1 MTLKR
6 GYVYHPGDWRQYK
19 LDPDHLGYMVEQEDL
34 LLRIEGDVPD
44 KSQLQR
50 LNSFIEQYDEHLME
64 FNKVRWHFSFL
75 YEYHGVLKKEPD
87 EALMALYERYMSEG
101 IELVRGIRALC
112 CQQMRTTLKLPEE
125 DDGALLHNF
134 FIDDSQII
142 ELQRAM
148 GLTWRLGFFLHSVYM
163 VNRTDYLTR
172 DPTFYITRRPGT
184 PVYCFDYT
192 FNERVKFFPFDLI
205 AGCNMFLDNLQGYE
219 RREAATRTVPPQYQ
233 EPRPQAVQSVSA
245 S

>member
-6 GYVYHPGDWRQYK
+6 GYVYRPGDWRQYK
-19 LDPDHLGYMVEQEDL
+19 LDPERYGHMLEHDE
-34 LLRIEGDVPD
+34 LRLRLEGEVSDMA
-44 KSQLQR
+44 QLQQ
-50 LNSFIEQYDEHLME
+50 LNSFIEQYDEHLDE
-64 FNKVRWHFSFL
+64 FNRESQHFCFL
-75 YEYHGVLKKEPD
+75 HEYRGVLKKEPD
-87 EALMALYERYMSEG
+87 EALLVLFERYISEG

-134 FIDDSQII
+134 FIDDRQII

-163 VNRTDYLTR
+163 INRTDYLMR
-172 DPTFYITRRPGT
+172 NPTFYITRIPIT
-184 PVYCFDYT
+184 PVYCFDYK

-219 RREAATRTVPPQYQ
+219 RREAATRTVPPQLR
-233 EPRPQAVQSVSA
+233 ESMPEAVQSVSA